1 MSFDNLP
8 KIPPFKIYDIETG
21 NEVDVSAIEELQN
34 EAITGDLFISEDGEL
49 LADGICGGEMI
60 ALPRDRYIVQIG
72 SNLYKW

>member
-8 KIPPFKIYDIETG
+8 KIPPFQIYDIETG
-21 NEVDVSAIEELQN
+21 NEVDVCTIEELQH

-49 LADGICGGEMI
+49 LADGICGSEMF